1 MRSRSVEIAK
11 PGEIAKGAAV
21 SPAVGDVVRLK
32 DCVQHP
38 SFNGQMGALTKLA
51 EDGRWHMFLTGQA
64 LGFHLRYVKVQNF
77 EVLRPP
83 TAGQQ
88 EDVAPSLKGQRET
101 LIRQL
106 AARPNTPT
114 TMAAGRS
121 SSTTLPDIG
130 NADHDIPNVLMIY
143 LPDGRAVPAI
153 EHKGSASTIFFR
165 NAHHMLCEF
174 DEVADPSTDVVFE
187 DDHDEAK
194 DPSTFVDIH
203 TAWKACGGTTA
214 PCSIAK
220 CKQTGAWGIGMSWTK
235 KYRVMAA
242 KLSLAVALGMSHN
255 NLHKIVATQS
265 GQAYPEI
272 RKMLDFAENAG
283 ICFSP

>member
-1 MRSRSVEIAK
+1 
-11 PGEIAKGAAV
+11 
-21 SPAVGDVVRLK
+21 
-32 DCVQHP
+32 
-38 SFNGQMGALTKLA
+38 MGALTKLA

-64 LGFHLRYVKVQNF
+64 RGYHLRYVKVQNF
-77 EVLRPP
+77 EVIRRPM
-83 TAGQQ
+83 AGPQ

-174 DEVADPSTDVVFE
+174 DEVANPSTDVVFD
-187 DDHDEAK
+187 DDHDEAA

-203 TAWKACGGTTA
+203 TAWKACGGTRA
-214 PCSIAK
+214 LCSIAK
-220 CKQTGAWGIGMSWTK
+220 CKQTSAWGIGMSWTK

-255 NLHKIVATQS
+255 NLHKIVAKQS

-272 RKMLDFAENAG
+272 RRMLDFAENAG